1 MSDSFVTPWT
11 PGSSVHVISQ
21 ARLLGRVAI
30 SFSRGS
36 SRPRDRTHVSC
47 IGRQILY
54 HQATREAHIGGIH
67 VIKLLFAFLLL
78 VCLFITWGLSQEPR
92 GGKIISPPLQS
103 IRETQEIP

>member
-1 MSDSFVTPWT
+1 MDCSPPS
-11 PGSSVHVISQ
+11 SSVHGISQ
-21 ARLLGRVAI
+21 ARLLVWVAI
-30 SFSRGS
+30 SISMGS
-36 SRPRDRTHVSC
+36 PRPRDRTHVSC

-54 HQATREAHIGGIH
+54 HRATREAHIGGIY

-92 GGKIISPPLQS
+92 REKIISPPLQS